1 LLYARTAA
9 TKKAGEKTSQA
20 VCLLTDIALAT
31 GTIDRC
37 VVAEKGL
44 RSDKDVPK
52 MSGLVR

>member
-37 VVAEKGL
+37 VVAETGL

-52 MSGLVR
+52 MRGLVR